1 MAKTIAIG
9 GKGGS
14 GKTTIA
20 AMIVRL
26 LKRGG
31 GGAILAVDADPNS
44 CLGSML
50 GIQPVGT
57 IADIREDAR
66 AKAPANTG
74 TDRLRS
80 LEYDIQKALTEADG
94 FDLLVMGRPEGPG
107 CYCAVNNI
115 LRQFLDKLSSQYEYV
130 IIDNEA
136 GMEHL
141 SRRTTNNVDI
151 LCIVTEP
158 TSLGAETA
166 KRIFELAK
174 RLPVSIKEIGVIWN
188 ENRGQSLVA
197 RDSKQRQQDV
207 RDEMG
212 ELKTFGYIPF
222 DEFLFNASRQGKTVF
237 DIDENSPSLLAVSK
251 IFEEKLNL
259 KCSKGK
265 IQSR

>member
-26 LKRGG
+26 LLNREGNR
-31 GGAILAVDADPNS
+31 AILAVDADPNS

-50 GIQPVGT
+50 GVQPVGT

-158 TSLGAETA
+158 TSLGVGTA
-166 KRIFELAK
+166 NRIFELAK
-174 RLPVSIKEIGVIWN
+174 KLPVSIKEIGVIWN
-188 ENRGQSLVA
+188 KVEDISACEERLDGI
-197 RDSKQRQQDV
+197 
-207 RDEMG
+207 E
-212 ELKTFGYIPF
+212 TFGHVPV
-222 DEFLFNASRQGKTVF
+222 DRAVLDASMQGKTVF

-259 KCSKGK
+259 KCAKGDGTE
-265 IQSR
+265 